1 MILLQL
7 SGVGKSI
14 GEEVL
19 LQNVS
24 LTLQEG
30 QRLGLVGA
38 NGSGKSTLLRL
49 IAGEWEADT
58 GSIDKPSGT
67 RIGYLP
73 QAARVSGHRPL
84 YEEME
89 AVFGDHA
96 HAEPYDYKIR
106 MALHGVGLSEDHWH
120 QSTESLSG
128 GEKCRAALA
137 RVLLQEPDV
146 LLLDEPTNHLDL
158 DGREWLE
165 NYLAR
170 FKGAVIMVAHDR
182 TLLER
187 ATTHTAFVLAKEIK
201 TFKGSFE
208 ASRAEWEA
216 ERARQEKA
224 YEKQREF
231 IIKTE
236 KFIQKNIAG
245 QKTKQA
251 QSRRKMLSKLDR
263 VERPQRE
270 TRGPNIAWT
279 EAGRSRAEVIRIQD
293 AVLGYTDKPVV
304 NVEQLILRRGDRVG
318 VVGANGAG
326 KSTLVRTLME
336 ELQPLKGELRKASR
350 TQVSYFRQEVAEIDT
365 ADTVE
370 QHFWNAVPG
379 WQKGQVRT
387 YLARFLFRQDEVE
400 KNVRGLSGG
409 ERRRLEL
416 ARLTVEPAHLLILDE
431 PTNHL
436 DLSAQEAVE
445 EALGE
450 FDGSVLLVSHDRW
463 LLDSICDSFWVFEDG
478 GIRHV
483 LGSYSD
489 YADKRAAAAVK
500 SAKEKSA
507 KPQSD
512 LKTRQKERRKLEKW
526 VEEAEATIHRL
537 EEELALLDAE
547 GRDPATATKWE
558 RLNFISTEVR
568 KKKRELTKVMENWEK
583 WSARLESLSAD
594 ES

>member
-30 QRLGLVGA
+30 QRMGLVGA

-49 IAGEWEADT
+49 IAGEWEPDT
-58 GSIDKPSGT
+58 GSIDKPSGV

-73 QAARVSGHRPL
+73 QSARVSGDHPL

-106 MALHGVGLSEDHWH
+106 IALHGVGLSEDHWH

-158 DGREWLE
+158 SGREWLE

-201 TFKGSFE
+201 AFKGSFE

-216 ERARQEKA
+216 ERERQEKA

-251 QSRRKMLSKLDR
+251 QSRRKMLAKLDPGCF
-263 VERPQRE
+263 VFFCDLYCF
-270 TRGPNIAWT
+270 N
-279 EAGRSRAEVIRIQD
+279 
-293 AVLGYTDKPVV
+293 
-304 NVEQLILRRGDRVG
+304 
-318 VVGANGAG
+318 
-326 KSTLVRTLME
+326 
-336 ELQPLKGELRKASR
+336 
-350 TQVSYFRQEVAEIDT
+350 TQFIICHKISY
-365 ADTVE
+365 
-370 QHFWNAVPG
+370 N
-379 WQKGQVRT
+379 
-387 YLARFLFRQDEVE
+387 L
-400 KNVRGLSGG
+400 N
-409 ERRRLEL
+409 
-416 ARLTVEPAHLLILDE
+416 
-431 PTNHL
+431 
-436 DLSAQEAVE
+436 
-445 EALGE
+445 E
-450 FDGSVLLVSHDRW
+450 F
-463 LLDSICDSFWVFEDG
+463 
-478 GIRHV
+478 
-483 LGSYSD
+483 
-489 YADKRAAAAVK
+489 
-500 SAKEKSA
+500 
-507 KPQSD
+507 
-512 LKTRQKERRKLEKW
+512 
-526 VEEAEATIHRL
+526 
-537 EEELALLDAE
+537 
-547 GRDPATATKWE
+547 
-558 RLNFISTEVR
+558 
-568 KKKRELTKVMENWEK
+568 
-583 WSARLESLSAD
+583 
-594 ES
+594 